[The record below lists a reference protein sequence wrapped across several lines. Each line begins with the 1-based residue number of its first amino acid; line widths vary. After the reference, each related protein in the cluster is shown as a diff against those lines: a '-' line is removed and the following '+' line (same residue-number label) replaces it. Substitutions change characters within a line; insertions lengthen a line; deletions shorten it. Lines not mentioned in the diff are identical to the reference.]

1 MILRLRRRASVY
13 LSLGMLLAGY
23 ALVAQATTLVTKSQM
38 ESYVMGVGITGG
50 AVVFG
55 AVWALLQSKTGR
67 IEGALDRL
75 AAGQSGMKEA
85 LDGLIGEH
93 RAIRD
98 GEGDICA
105 TLRMRRDDGAPS
117 RRRRANDPED
127 FDGVRL
133 RGRQ

>member
-38 ESYVMGVGITGG
+38 ESYVMGVGLTGG

-67 IEGALDRL
+67 IEELLDKL
-75 AAGQSGMKEA
+75 TTGQSEMKEK

-98 GEGDICA
+98 NEEDLCA
-105 TLRMRRDDGAPS
+105 ALRMRRDDGTPQRT
-117 RRRRANDPED
+117 RRSNDPPD
-127 FDGVRL
+127 LDGRKL